1 MTGLVVGITFG
12 LGVLLVFDAF
22 TSPRPVEGSR
32 WSRRLTIPARK
43 AGLALASGA
52 ACLAFTGWPV
62 AALAGCAIGWTLPGW
77 LTARREG
84 RERAARREAIAEAA
98 ARIRD
103 AVRAGAGIPEAF
115 GSLASHGPARLRP
128 EFRQAALDLQ
138 LAGLPAGLEAL
149 RERLDDPLGDLLVR
163 ALLVADRTG
172 GRNLSQV
179 LDDLA
184 ESARRNAATLR
195 EVRAHQARNR
205 STATIVSA
213 APVVLLVAIRQV
225 NPAYLAP
232 YATAAGQLVLIV
244 VFGLIALGYLAM
256 TRVARLP
263 TEPTA
268 RRRP

>member
-1 MTGLVVGITFG
+1 
-12 LGVLLVFDAF
+12 
-22 TSPRPVEGSR
+22 
-32 WSRRLTIPARK
+32 
-43 AGLALASGA
+43 
-52 ACLAFTGWPV
+52 
-62 AALAGCAIGWTLPGW
+62 
-77 LTARREG
+77 
-84 RERAARREAIAEAA
+84 
-98 ARIRD
+98 
-103 AVRAGAGIPEAF
+103 
-115 GSLASHGPARLRP
+115 
-128 EFRQAALDLQ
+128 LDLQ

-205 STATIVSA
+205 YTATIVSA